1 MKVAFIV
8 PYPKAMAPSQRFR
21 FEQQLNFLENQKI
34 DYSFFPFLSEEAFDV
49 LYKPKKYL
57 TKIHFILM
65 GFLKRF
71 LLMFQLQKFDFVF
84 IHREASPIGP
94 PVFEFVIAKILKKK
108 IIYDFDDAIWLS
120 NTSSANK
127 IIAGIK
133 WHSKVNSVCKWAYKV
148 SCGNEFLAN
157 YAKQFSNNVN
167 IIPTTVDTTN
177 VHNKTKNQ
185 DTKEIVIGW
194 TGTHSTIKY
203 LYDIEHFLVE
213 MQKKFLFKFLVISNK
228 KPDFKT
234 LKFEYKAWQKETEIE
249 DLLKMNIGIMPLK
262 TDKWAEGKCG
272 FKAIQYMALGIPA
285 VVSNVGV
292 NEKIVDDNVNGF
304 VCNTEKDWEIAFEK
318 LFSNEH
324 IRKEFGEK
332 AQKKIALNYSTKS
345 QQKNYLSLFNFSI

>member
-21 FEQQLNFLENQKI
+21 FEQQLSYLENQKI
-34 DYSFFPFLSEEAFDV
+34 DYSFFPFLSEEAFDI

-71 LLMFQLQKFDFVF
+71 LLMFQLQKFEFVF

-94 PVFEFVIAKILKKK
+94 PIFEFVIAKILKKK

-127 IIAGIK
+127 IVAGIK

-213 MQKKFLFKFLVISNK
+213 MQNKFLFKLLVISNK

-262 TDKWAEGKCG
+262 ADKWAEGKCG

-304 VCNTEKDWEIAFEK
+304 VCNAEKDWEIAFEK
-318 LFSNEH
+318 LFSNEY

-345 QQKNYLSLFNFSI
+345 QQKNYLSLFDFSI